1 MSDKNNFIVE
11 FILNN
16 IHFKYFNFFKKKL
29 FIFSFITI
37 FSLGIFFTFT
47 DGKLCRINGK
57 LQLNPIYT
65 PQKMLDNEFFII
77 REIAKDFPE
86 MKWDKGNF
94 MMVGNTNSGPK
105 FCVETIEKFEK
116 TIDENYNR
124 VFIKIV
130 NSENQKILINMIDE
144 FFDQNKT
151 YDQDKT
157 FKLNP
162 NFSSQI
168 KELRNE
174 YFDMQKTFVSNN
186 PEKYI
191 FDWKEKNTL
200 SISYLGFK
208 VIYYCFLALV
218 FSVILQTLFDLLRVI
233 K

>member
-1 MSDKNNFIVE
+1 M
-11 FILNN
+11 
-16 IHFKYFNFFKKKL
+16 
-29 FIFSFITI
+29 
-37 FSLGIFFTFT
+37 
-47 DGKLCRINGK
+47 
-57 LQLNPIYT
+57 QLNPIYT
-65 PQKMLDNEFFII
+65 PKKILENEFFII

-86 MKWDKGNF
+86 MKWDKENF

-116 TIDENYNR
+116 TIDENYNK
-124 VFIKIV
+124 VFIKIA
-130 NSENQKILINMIDE
+130 NSETQKILISMIDQ

-186 PEKYI
+186 TEKYI
-191 FDWKEKNTL
+191 FDWEEKNTL
-200 SISYLGFK
+200 SISYLGLQVF
-208 VIYYCFLALV
+208 YCGIMAFL
-218 FSVILQTLFDLLRVI
+218 FQ
-233 K
+233 